1 MTPENEFEMIRC
13 LQRIAGALE
22 DIKVVKKEAKQE
34 VFEDIWKLPWVDK
47 LNLYRHMRTLE
58 DKHLHMGK

>member
-58 DKHLHMGK
+58 DKHLH